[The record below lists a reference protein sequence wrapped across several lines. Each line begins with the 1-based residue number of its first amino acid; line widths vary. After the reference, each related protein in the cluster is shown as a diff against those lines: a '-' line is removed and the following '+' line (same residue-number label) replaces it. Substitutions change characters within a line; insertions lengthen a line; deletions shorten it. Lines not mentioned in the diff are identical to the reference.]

1 MSALVYL
8 FLWRFLG
15 SFGSDPVRTDRNP
28 WFTLEK
34 TPLLSGVLY
43 TLNASDASSVTEY
56 ALIPISWNL
65 KSKELEASSPDDKFR
80 SDLDLFGWQ
89 VVIAKSI

>member
-1 MSALVYL
+1 M
-8 FLWRFLG
+8 
-15 SFGSDPVRTDRNP
+15 
-28 WFTLEK
+28 
-34 TPLLSGVLY
+34 
-43 TLNASDASSVTEY
+43 TEY

-65 KSKELEASSPDDKFR
+65 ELEASSPDDKFR